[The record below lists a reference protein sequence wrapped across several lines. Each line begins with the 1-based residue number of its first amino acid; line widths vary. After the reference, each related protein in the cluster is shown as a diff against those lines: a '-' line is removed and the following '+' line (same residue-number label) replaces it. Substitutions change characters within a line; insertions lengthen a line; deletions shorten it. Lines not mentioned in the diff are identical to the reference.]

1 MWVYYA
7 TGQAFE
13 YYSKLIPINGDVR
26 VGDCDRTDPRE
37 YLRQVDVERGRA
49 RVWVLMAHGS
59 GPFGFDERQM
69 LVAYLDSIGRRVDEF
84 HAPPEDS
91 TPNRAAVFL
100 FDLSD
105 TGRLAASSAELF
117 AIQNKYPPQT
127 WTCYGTMSP
136 FGPSDRVVADVM
148 SGNAR

>member
-1 MWVYYA
+1 
-7 TGQAFE
+7 
-13 YYSKLIPINGDVR
+13 
-26 VGDCDRTDPRE
+26 
-37 YLRQVDVERGRA
+37 
-49 RVWVLMAHGS
+49 
-59 GPFGFDERQM
+59 M

-105 TGRLAASSAELF
+105 TGRLAASSVEGF
-117 AIQNKYPPQT
+117 AIQNTYPAQT

-148 SGNAR
+148 SGNAP